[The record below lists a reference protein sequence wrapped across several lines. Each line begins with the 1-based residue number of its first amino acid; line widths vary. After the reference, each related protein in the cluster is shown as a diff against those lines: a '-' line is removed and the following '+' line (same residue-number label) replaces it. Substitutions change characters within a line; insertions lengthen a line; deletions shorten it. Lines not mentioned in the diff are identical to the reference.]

1 MFEVMA
7 VSIEN
12 LLCSSVTG
20 PQSRYNRECLI
31 LISNM
36 GFQFWAIWA
45 ALGSKGN
52 FFNDATLK
60 TGINVR
66 VGLFIF
72 ENV

>member
-1 MFEVMA
+1 MDGGAAHRIDITEFFS
-7 VSIEN
+7 SI
-12 LLCSSVTG
+12 
-20 PQSRYNRECLI
+20 P
-31 LISNM
+31 NM

>member
-1 MFEVMA
+1 MDGGATHRIDITEFF
-7 VSIEN
+7 
-12 LLCSSVTG
+12 SS
-20 PQSRYNRECLI
+20 
-31 LISNM
+31 ISNM